1 MNTSYGVGR
10 ATFGPS
16 TRSGAWSLPVFAAGL
31 MAAAMFLPGTSL
43 AAGNDDRSNSPPNVL
58 DGRELVNA
66 LRGGGYVIYFRHGR
80 TDLSTQDTDRDN
92 LANCATQRRLSDEGR
107 QEMVAIGQRFQELGL
122 GVSTVLASPYCR
134 AVDTARLA
142 FGKVT
147 IEPNLKH
154 TVTADEATAKRQ
166 AQALKALLATVPAKQ
181 TNAVLA
187 GHTGNLQDATGI
199 WPSPEGVA
207 IVFRPDGKG
216 GFSYVAT
223 LPPTRWAEL
232 AAGERKALTK

>member
-1 MNTSYGVGR
+1 MNTSPGFRR
-10 ATFGPS
+10 APPGPS
-16 TRSGAWSLPVFAAGL
+16 SRSGGWSVPAVAAAL
-31 MAAAMFLPGTSL
+31 MVAAMFPSSVPR
-43 AAGNDDRSNSPPNVL
+43 AAGNEDRSNSPPNVL

-66 LRGGGYVIYFRHGR
+66 LRGGGHVIYFRHGR

-92 LANCATQRRLSDEGR
+92 LANCATQRRLSDAGR
-107 QEMVAIGQRFQELGL
+107 QEMVDIGRRFQELGL

-166 AQALKALLATVPAKQ
+166 AQALQALLATVPAKQ

-187 GHTGNLQDATGI
+187 GHTGNLQEATGI

-223 LPPTRWAEL
+223 LPPNRWAEL
-232 AAGERKALTK
+232 AAGEPKAPTK

>member
-1 MNTSYGVGR
+1 MNTSSGVWR
-10 ATFGPS
+10 ATSGPS
-16 TRSGAWSLPVFAAGL
+16 TRSGAWRLPAFASGL
-31 MAAAMFLPGTSL
+31 MAAAMLLPSPSR
-43 AAGNDDRSNSPPNVL
+43 AAGNDDKSNSPPNVL

-66 LRGGGYVIYFRHGR
+66 LRGGGHVIYFRHGR

-92 LANCATQRRLSDEGR
+92 LAHCATQRRLSDEGR
-107 QEMVAIGQRFQELGL
+107 QEVVEIGRRFQELRL
-122 GVSTVLASPYCR
+122 AVSTVLASPYCR
-134 AVDTARLA
+134 AIDTARLA
-142 FGKVT
+142 FGKVS
-147 IEPNLKH
+147 IEPELKH

-166 AQALKALLATVPAKQ
+166 AQALRALLATPPTAQ

-187 GHTGNLQDATGI
+187 GHTGNLQEATGI

-223 LPPTRWAEL
+223 LPPARWAEL
-232 AAGERKALTK
+232 AAGERKVLPK

>member
-1 MNTSYGVGR
+1 MNTSFGVWR
-10 ATFGPS
+10 ATGCPSVRSAAWLLPAFG
-16 TRSGAWSLPVFAAGL
+16 AAL
-31 MAAAMFLPGTSL
+31 VAAAMLLPGLSR
-43 AAGNDDRSNSPPNVL
+43 AAGNDDKSNSPPNVL

-66 LRGGGYVIYFRHGR
+66 LRGGGHVIYFRHGR

-107 QEMVAIGQRFQELGL
+107 QEMVEIGRRFQELGL
-122 GVSTVLASPYCR
+122 RVSSVLASPYCR
-134 AVDTARLA
+134 AIDTARLG

-147 IEPNLKH
+147 IEPELKH

-166 AQALKALLATVPAKQ
+166 AQALRALLATVPAAQ

-187 GHTGNLQDATGI
+187 GHTGNLQEATGI

-223 LPPTRWAEL
+223 LPPARWAEL
-232 AAGERKALTK
+232 AAAERKAPSK